1 MGVCAHQVGKKI
13 KKNLRGKEK
22 LISTLFS
29 KSTLLKKN
37 LSRRAWKKLI
47 ILQLDQMF
55 DTFGQMDDG
64 HMWTLRIVRRHMCA
78 RSCDNI
84 IDLFKT
90 VQ

>member
-13 KKNLRGKEK
+13 KKNLREKEK

-37 LSRRAWKKLI
+37 LSRRGWKKLI

-55 DTFGQMDDG
+55 GTFGQMEDG
-64 HMWTLRIVRRHMCA
+64 HIVDIENCK
-78 RSCDNI
+78 
-84 IDLFKT
+84 KT
-90 VQ
+90 CVQGLVTI